1 MCFPCHEEYNR
12 TLNPPL
18 KDCHGINCPLGI
30 PHPPPNKNPREGGV
44 FPLGCGI
51 CRSEKLEI
59 LQNRDV
65 QQVVSED
72 NLPKHYVPD
81 RYRGGRKELK
91 IDRPLVEI
99 EVPDFIALA
108 DELLQAEIER
118 ERERIRILN
127 KTPVPVMTP
136 AQRRKKEKALKKKQR
151 KQEDC
156 VPNWFLNPLND
167 AEEDQYE
174 GAAAAAVE
182 EAQIEE
188 PEAEAVPHLKVKKA
202 KVYKV
207 CSEMRPRRLGRKAL
221 K

>member
-1 MCFPCHEEYNR
+1 MVEETGDFYRRPQAFANFRCSIYQCHGCKKPYFGGLIDCEQEMANQEQQTTKKEDLLCQDCLLKEIGAGQTECPKHGTIQIDWKCMYCCSTALYCCFGTHYMCFPCHEEYNR

-65 QQVVSED
+65 QQVVTED

-81 RYRGGRKELK
+81 RLRGNRKPLN

-99 EVPDFIALA
+99 EVPEFIARA
-108 DELLQAEIER
+108 DELL
-118 ERERIRILN
+118 
-127 KTPVPVMTP
+127 
-136 AQRRKKEKALKKKQR
+136 
-151 KQEDC
+151 
-156 VPNWFLNPLND
+156 
-167 AEEDQYE
+167 
-174 GAAAAAVE
+174 
-182 EAQIEE
+182 
-188 PEAEAVPHLKVKKA
+188 
-202 KVYKV
+202 
-207 CSEMRPRRLGRKAL
+207 
-221 K
+221 